1 MNIIDMISIHLVC
14 EQRYTMNG
22 TSVAAHGGVIT
33 PCNRITIARRY
44 ALPCTT
50 TDAPFTLF
58 N

>member
-1 MNIIDMISIHLVC
+1 MNIIDMISIHPES
-14 EQRYTMNG
+14 EQRYTVNG

-33 PCNRITIARRY
+33 PCNRTTIARRY

-50 TDAPFTLF
+50 TDAPFTVF